1 MSSSLLAVALL
12 SEDSDSEPESQSE
25 FTNTETGDLNLN
37 VNSNEAISHTEIECT
52 PWDTKSA
59 ISHTGSENTAIS
71 HNNASNTKP
80 TGRKRKQ
87 PKQFSRPAPK
97 SRKAE
102 ATFKLAPREDGKVD
116 CFFSMR
122 IAFRCGRNM

>member
-1 MSSSLLAVALL
+1 MSAEMIAAALRG
-12 SEDSDSEPESQSE
+12 EDSHSEPESQSGC
-25 FTNTETGDLNLN
+25 TNTETGDLNLN
-37 VNSNEAISHTEIECT
+37 VNVHEAISQTEIEST

-87 PKQFSRPAPK
+87 PKQFSRQPRGRTGK
-97 SRKAE
+97 S
-102 ATFKLAPREDGKVD
+102 PV
-116 CFFSMR
+116 FSR
-122 IAFRCGRNM
+122 WRLHCVVAAICEQCI